1 MPSERGFG
9 GVEVAV
15 PLRKPPKYEVM
26 LPRIVDMAEA
36 S

>member
-1 MPSERGFG
+1 MPSEGGFLG
-9 GVEVAV
+9 LDVTV
-15 PLRKPPKYEVM
+15 PLRKPPKYEVL